1 MRGRAD
7 INPLS
12 ITDGKISNQAKI
24 KPSKLAPGAE
34 AQVMIA
40 QANGKYAPKTI
51 SGDGTLATDGTLT
64 VTTAPAT
71 TTETYEA
78 DSVKVG
84 TTDGGTSF
92 VKVSGSGGPGTI
104 PVRDSDGLLDAGKLG
119 GKSVDEIVSGSAQ
132 VAGRKLISS
141 ETDGTQT
148 EQVLPNK
155 VIRYVESTYGYVSDP
170 MPKKEFTVTHDLGF
184 EPQVTVLADTTVN
197 KNGADTDFSEIDCE
211 VSSTSTSTTIKLT
224 EYGQRLKIICGG

>member
-1 MRGRAD
+1 MRSRVD
-7 INPLS
+7 IDALS

-132 VAGRKLISS
+132 VAGRKLISTVGTQTRTEQIHPNKRTEVLVS
-141 ETDGTQT
+141 GTDGTG
-148 EQVLPNK
+148 PNPA
-155 VIRYVESTYGYVSDP
+155 T
-170 MPKKEFTVTHDLGF
+170 EFTVAHNLGYIPNA
-184 EPQVTVLADTTVN
+184 EVYKVTSSAVVPIEAEVVNGENSTTV
-197 KNGADTDFSEIDCE
+197 KFTQSIGSIPSITD
-211 VSSTSTSTTIKLT
+211 IKLIL
-224 EYGQRLKIICGG
+224 G

>member
-1 MRGRAD
+1 MRGRTD

-24 KPSKLAPGAE
+24 SPAKLAPGSA

-64 VTTAPAT
+64 VTTAPVT

-92 VKVSGSGGPGTI
+92 VKVSGAGGPGTI
-104 PVRDSDGLLDAGKLG
+104 PVRDSDGLLDAEKLG
-119 GKSVDEIVSGSAQ
+119 GKTVDEIVSGSAQ
-132 VAGRKLISS
+132 VDGRKLTS
-141 ETDGTQT
+141 TVTGGTQT
-148 EQVLPNK
+148 EQVKSNK
-155 VIRYVESTYGYVSDP
+155 VVTYSEDTSGYASDP
-170 MPKKEFTVTHDLGF
+170 APKKEFTVDHNLGV
-184 EPQVTVLADTTVN
+184 EPNVTVYVKEGSDYKEADAEVISTTSQTTV
-197 KNGADTDFSEIDCE
+197 KLSEF
-211 VSSTSTSTTIKLT
+211 
-224 EYGQRLKIICGG
+224 GQKVKFKISP

>member
-1 MRGRAD
+1 MRGRTD

-24 KPSKLAPGAE
+24 SPAKLAPGSA

-40 QANGKYAPKTI
+40 QANGKYAPRSI

-92 VKVSGSGGPGTI
+92 VKVSGSGGPNTI

-132 VAGRKLISS
+132 VAGRKLIS
-141 ETDGTQT
+141 TVNTQT
-148 EQVLPNK
+148 VTTQTHPNK
-155 VIRYVESTYGYVSDP
+155 KIEVLESCTAGTGP
-170 MPKKEFTVTHDLGF
+170 NPAGEFTVEHNLGYIPNS
-184 EPQVTVLADTTVN
+184 EVYKVTSSAEIPIDAEVVNGVNSTTV
-197 KNGADTDFSEIDCE
+197 KFTQSIGSIPSATD
-211 VSSTSTSTTIKLT
+211 IKLIL
-224 EYGQRLKIICGG
+224 G